1 MSSPKRRI
9 LIALL
14 FILKCKNRI
23 WKPNDLKDTVSRKF
37 GDLNQVTYKGQ
48 GPDFN
53 NGGSVALTYKV

>member
-37 GDLNQVTYKGQ
+37 GDLNQVT
-48 GPDFN
+48 
-53 NGGSVALTYKV
+53 